1 MPFVYIMTNRSKTF
15 YTGTARDLRH
25 RVWQQHKNG
34 WFEDSFTDR
43 YHLDR
48 LVFYEQCV
56 TYAGAIS
63 REKQIKGMTRLKKMA
78 LIVAMNP
85 TWADLSEGWFDP
97 HEFEPKKKVG
107 TKALVASK
115 RRNELKKSNA

>member
-15 YTGTARDLRH
+15 YTGTARDLRS
-25 RVWQQHKNG
+25 RVWQHKNG

-63 REKQIKGMTRLKKMA
+63 REKQIKGDDAAEEDGADCCHESHLGRPERRL
-78 LIVAMNP
+78 V
-85 TWADLSEGWFDP
+85 
-97 HEFEPKKKVG
+97 
-107 TKALVASK
+107 
-115 RRNELKKSNA
+115 RRA